1 MAAKDYYKVL
11 GVSRKATQDDVKK
24 AYRKLVLKHHPDRNP
39 DKQEEAAK
47 KTAEINEA
55 YEVLGDPSRRKEY
68 DGVKR
73 PTKAKK
79 RTTKRSKRSRTA
91 RSPAGQ
97 VTFDASARGVQDI
110 FAGMRAQAASNVRAG
125 AGRAKSKRAARSSR
139 KHGEVEFW
147 LTPEEARKGTLK
159 TITVDG
165 EEVTV
170 RVPPGQRDRSVVP
183 LVLRVRVGR

>member
-1 MAAKDYYKVL
+1 VAAKDYYRVL
-11 GVSRKATQDDVKK
+11 GVSRTATQDDVKK
-24 AYRKLVLKHHPDRNP
+24 AYRKLVLQHHPDRNP
-39 DKQEEAAK
+39 GNQEEAAK

-79 RTTKRSKRSRTA
+79 RTTTRAA
-91 RSPAGQ
+91 RPAPGGR
-97 VTFDASARGVQDI
+97 VTFNASAAGVQDI

-125 AGRAKSKRAARSSR
+125 AAKGKSARAGRSSR
-139 KHGEVEFW
+139 KHGEVELW
-147 LTPEEARKGTLK
+147 LTPEEARSGTLK